1 MIAAGHMPDLS
12 KLYQFRFREADRAG
26 KMRIWRALCE
36 LFFQAL
42 IGQDRVIVDLACGYG
57 EFINN
62 IHGKKK
68 YAVDL
73 NPDARAH
80 LADDVEF
87 CLSRADSITAI
98 GGDSVDVVFA
108 SNFLEHLRSKEEC
121 DAVLAEIRRILR
133 PGGRFVI
140 MGPNIRYLAAEYWD
154 FYDHVLPLSHL
165 SLEEGLVQADYEIER
180 IVPRFLPY
188 TTRSRLPQHP
198 ALIAIYLK
206 VPMVWRLLGK
216 QFLVV
221 ARKPAAAVKAPA

>member
-1 MIAAGHMPDLS
+1 MPDLS
-12 KLYQFRFREADRAG
+12 KLYQFRFRKDDRAG

-36 LFFQAL
+36 SFFQNL

-62 IHGKKK
+62 IRGKKK

-73 NPDARAH
+73 NPDARAY
-80 LADDVEF
+80 LAEDVEF
-87 CLSRADSITAI
+87 CLSRADAIAVI

-121 DAVLAEIRRILR
+121 DAVFAEIRRILR

-180 IVPRFLPY
+180 VVPRFLPY

-198 ALIAIYLK
+198 ALIALYLK
-206 VPMVWRLLGK
+206 MPMVWRLLGR

-221 ARKPAAAVKAPA
+221 ARKPGAPVTAPT

>member
-1 MIAAGHMPDLS
+1 MPDLS
-12 KLYQFRFREADRAG
+12 KLYRFRFREADRAG
-26 KMRIWRALCE
+26 KMRIWKVLCE
-36 LFFQAL
+36 RFFQPL
-42 IGQDRVIVDLACGYG
+42 IGEERVIVDLACGYG

-62 IHGKKK
+62 IRGKKK

-73 NPDARAH
+73 NPDARGNVAG
-80 LADDVEF
+80 DVEF
-87 CLSRADSITAI
+87 YSARADAMTAI
-98 GGDSVDVVFA
+98 SGDSVDVVFA
-108 SNFLEHLRSKEEC
+108 SNFLEHLRTKEEC
-121 DAVLAEIRRILR
+121 DAVLAEVRRILR

-154 FYDHVLPLSHL
+154 FYDHCLPLSHL

-198 ALIAIYLK
+198 ALIALYLNTP
-206 VPMVWRLLGK
+206 VAWRLLGK

-221 ARKPAAAVKAPA
+221 GRKPAPHR

>member
-1 MIAAGHMPDLS
+1 MPDLS
-12 KLYQFRFREADRAG
+12 KLYRFRFRTADRPG
-26 KMRIWRALCE
+26 KMRIWKVLCQR
-36 LFFQAL
+36 FFQPL
-42 IGQDRVIVDLACGYG
+42 LGEDRVIVDLACGYG

-62 IHGKKK
+62 IRGSKK

-73 NPDARAH
+73 NPDARANV
-80 LADDVEF
+80 APDVEF
-87 CLSRADSITAI
+87 CLSRADAMTAI
-98 GGDSVDVVFA
+98 GDDGVDVVFA

-121 DAVLAEIRRILR
+121 DRVLAEVHRILR

-154 FYDHVLPLSHL
+154 FYDHYLPLSHL

-180 IVPRFLPY
+180 IIPRFLPY

-198 ALIAIYLK
+198 FLIACYLN
-206 VPMVWRLLGK
+206 VPLAWRLMGK

-221 ARKPAAAVKAPA
+221 ARKPVASFTGPR